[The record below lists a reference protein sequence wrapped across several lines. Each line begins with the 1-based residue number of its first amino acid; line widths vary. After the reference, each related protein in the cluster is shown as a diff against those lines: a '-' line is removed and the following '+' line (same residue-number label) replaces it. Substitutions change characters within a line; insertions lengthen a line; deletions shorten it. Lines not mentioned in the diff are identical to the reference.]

1 MGTAEDVEV
10 IRRGYAAFSAGD
22 MGTLTELFADDAVW
36 HVPGRGSLSGT
47 KHGRDEIL
55 SLFGELM
62 TRSDGTL
69 VVTLD
74 EVVGGENHT
83 VALNTNRA
91 TRNSNTLE
99 QNAVIVFQLRDGR
112 VTAARQFFDDTAT
125 NDEFW
130 D

>member
-1 MGTAEDVEV
+1 MGTTPDVEV
-10 IRRGYAAFSAGD
+10 IQRGYAAFSAGD

-36 HVPGRGSLSGT
+36 YAPGRGSLSGT
-47 KHGRDEIL
+47 RRGRDEIL

-62 TRSDGTL
+62 TRSGGTL

-74 EVVGGENHT
+74 EVVGGDNHT

-91 TRNSNTLE
+91 TRNGTTLE
-99 QNAVIVFQLRDGR
+99 QEAVVVFQLRDGR
-112 VTAARQFFDDTAT
+112 VTEAHQFFDDTAS